1 MSAFTLSATH
11 AVAKT
16 AGLRAKTQVR
26 TSFASRVYS
35 SNPPAPLL
43 DRPRRRIPKRHFSR
57 FPSISIARVRPLK
70 ERLTRRIDPDT
81 VHPSQAKSS
90 VRRAVTTKAAV
101 KVGDAAPDFAL
112 MGEGFEVTKLSDLK
126 GSKVVLAF
134 FPAAFSGDADGG
146 CQCQLQALQSIAK
159 TDGVK
164 VLGIC
169 KDQPFAMGVWKGV
182 QGIDCLSDW
191 DLSASE
197 KYVGTLDF
205 GEFLDSLDVSTNFK
219 GYMACRRGCVVLDED
234 QKVVYSWNGMPDQLP
249 DTTEIQAA
257 LGIGKTDFA

>member
-1 MSAFTLSATH
+1 MPH
-11 AVAKT
+11 Q
-16 AGLRAKTQVR
+16 AG
-26 TSFASRVYS
+26 
-35 SNPPAPLL
+35 
-43 DRPRRRIPKRHFSR
+43 
-57 FPSISIARVRPLK
+57 
-70 ERLTRRIDPDT
+70 
-81 VHPSQAKSS
+81 SS

-101 KVGDAAPDFAL
+101 KVGAKAPDFAL

-169 KDQPFAMGVWKGV
+169 KDQPFAMGAWKQV

-191 DLSASE
+191 SLKTCEA
-197 KYVGTLDF
+197 YVGTLDF
-205 GEFLDSLDVSTNFK
+205 GEFLDGLDVSTDFK
-219 GYMACRRGCVVLDED
+219 GYMASRRGCVVLDED
-234 QKVVYSWNGMPDQLP
+234 QKVIYSWNGMPDQLP

>member
-1 MSAFTLSATH
+1 MKNSETTLL
-11 AVAKT
+11 AV
-16 AGLRAKTQVR
+16 
-26 TSFASRVYS
+26 
-35 SNPPAPLL
+35 PLHL
-43 DRPRRRIPKRHFSR
+43 DRARR
-57 FPSISIARVRPLK
+57 RPLK

-249 DTTEIQAA
+249 DTT
-257 LGIGKTDFA
+257 